1 MEQGVGYRQ
10 ENGTAGGGGSSDSNG
25 SRGRGV
31 AKVGYFIGNF
41 GESAFEFVNR
51 DCSIAFKGKLISRHE
66 HVPIRCT
73 DELNENRSIEPWINV
88 TLISN

>member
-1 MEQGVGYRQ
+1 MALPAEVAVASATVG
-10 ENGTAGGGGSSDSNG
+10 A
-25 SRGRGV
+25 

-41 GESAFEFVNR
+41 GQSALEFVNR

-73 DELNENRSIEPWINV
+73 DELNENGSKEPWINV

>member
-1 MEQGVGYRQ
+1 MALPAEAAAA
-10 ENGTAGGGGSSDSNG
+10 TATV
-25 SRGRGV
+25 GV

-41 GESAFEFVNR
+41 GEFAFEFVNR

-73 DELNENRSIEPWINV
+73 DELNENGSKELWINV

>member
-1 MEQGVGYRQ
+1 MQESGSIGGPAGNGPVGAVEAAGV
-10 ENGTAGGGGSSDSNG
+10 
-25 SRGRGV
+25 V
-31 AKVGYFIGNF
+31 ASKVRYFIGNF
-41 GESAFEFVNR
+41 GESPVEFVNR

-73 DELNENRSIEPWINV
+73 DELNENGSKEPWINV